1 MMTMEPT
8 GPSSHQET
16 WCLEGTLTEK
26 DLRAFAAF
34 LAGRVA
40 GSRIWTLGVLVLLPL
55 LWSGNLRAAWPLM
68 IPVAAALMGF
78 MLFLRF
84 RILPGRL
91 YKAAAALPGVFESRR
106 ITIDDQE
113 VRNVSDSGG
122 HTFRLEDIQEVIAA
136 PEHLFVMV
144 KPKQGIPIPKAWI
157 GGEERLSRLASHL
170 MSRRRHS
177 P

>member
-1 MMTMEPT
+1 MTMEQT
-8 GPSSHQET
+8 GLAPHQET
-16 WCLEGTLTEK
+16 WCLEGAYTEK
-26 DLRAFAAF
+26 DLRTFAAF

-40 GSRIWTLGVLVLLPL
+40 GFRIWALGVFALLPL
-55 LWSGNLRAAWPLM
+55 LWSGNLRASWPLM
-68 IPVAAALMGF
+68 IPVAIAMVGC

-84 RILPGRL
+84 RLLPRKL
-91 YKAAAALPGVFESRR
+91 YKAAAALPGVFEPRR
-106 ITIDDQE
+106 ITIDGQE
-113 VRNVSDSGG
+113 VRNISDSGG

-136 PEHLFVMV
+136 QEHLFVMV

-170 MSRRRHS
+170 LSRRGTR